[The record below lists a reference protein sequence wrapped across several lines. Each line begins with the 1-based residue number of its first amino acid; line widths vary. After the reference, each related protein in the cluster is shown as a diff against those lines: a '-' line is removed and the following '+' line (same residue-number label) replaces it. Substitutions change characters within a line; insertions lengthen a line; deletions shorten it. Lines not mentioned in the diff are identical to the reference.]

1 MLLDIEPTLILDI
14 ELNLNSRPLIFVLT
28 PNALIHRMNIVNLE
42 ESSDNIDEHELRKRS
57 RYVQKCKENA

>member
-1 MLLDIEPTLILDI
+1 MLRDTEPTLILDI

-42 ESSDNIDEHELRKRS
+42 ESSDNIDEYELRK
-57 RYVQKCKENA
+57 

>member
-42 ESSDNIDEHELRKRS
+42 ESSDNIDEYELRERS